1 MTQKSIKYWF
11 LKKDHMVQKRCNN
24 FIMIVSLN
32 FIEYN
37 DNDVIRPLCI
47 KLLQLIARVK
57 CFHGSKTLS
66 FMVSDKEL
74 SEKYTKT
81 WKNVSSLIG
90 KKIDTKPVY
99 GGDNKYTKTK
109 IKVYNDKVS
118 TTFQGKE
125 IPKEDILCKCL
136 SLTMLDS
143 AVAVSSSNILRRMQI

>member
-1 MTQKSIKYWF
+1 
-11 LKKDHMVQKRCNN
+11 
-24 FIMIVSLN
+24 MIVSLN

-118 TTFQGKE
+118 TNFQGKE

-136 SLTMLDS
+136 
-143 AVAVSSSNILRRMQI
+143 